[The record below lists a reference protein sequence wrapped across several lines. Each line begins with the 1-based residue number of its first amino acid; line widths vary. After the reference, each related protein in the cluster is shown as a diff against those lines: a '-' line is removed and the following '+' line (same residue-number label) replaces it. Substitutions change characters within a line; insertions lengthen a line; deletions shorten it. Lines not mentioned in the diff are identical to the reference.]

1 MKELFKKYK
10 AVVRFVVL
18 FLGTYLLLSAGY
30 GLYLKTS
37 VNGNYFP
44 DFITNLVAR
53 QSAAVL
59 DTFGYSAT
67 LTPDTVVQ
75 GMLLTIDGNYTV
87 NIVEGCNSISVI
99 ILFVAFII
107 AFAENLKK
115 TVLFLFAGAV
125 LIYIVNILRIAI
137 LTVAL
142 YKYPQHE
149 NILHS
154 VVFPGIIYSMVF
166 VLWMVW
172 VRMLKPN
179 SPNE

>member
-1 MKELFKKYK
+1 
-10 AVVRFVVL
+10 
-18 FLGTYLLLSAGY
+18 
-30 GLYLKTS
+30 
-37 VNGNYFP
+37 
-44 DFITNLVAR
+44 
-53 QSAAVL
+53 
-59 DTFGYSAT
+59 
-67 LTPDTVVQ
+67 
-75 GMLLTIDGNYTV
+75 MLLTIDGNYTV